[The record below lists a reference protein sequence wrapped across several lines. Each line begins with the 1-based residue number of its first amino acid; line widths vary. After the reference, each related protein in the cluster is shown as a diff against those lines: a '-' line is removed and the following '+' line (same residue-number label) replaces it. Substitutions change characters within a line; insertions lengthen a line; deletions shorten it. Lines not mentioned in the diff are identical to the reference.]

1 MKIPWAW
8 EERQHQRLLGP
19 QLQLEREFQLGGGQ
33 LQLGELLQLH
43 LGLLCGQ
50 LQREQ
55 DAQPQLCV
63 QRLLWLCIQQEAWIF
78 QQHLSSPSSRLLR
91 LKDLYIVQ
99 LYEYRKLISYQ
110 EERRRYNYLRLGGCQ
125 KDHPPEYLSPCE
137 RNPQVLCETLE
148 KQSEGES

>member
-1 MKIPWAW
+1 MK
-8 EERQHQRLLGP
+8 RQLQQVLGP
-19 QLQLEREFQLGGGQ
+19 QLQLERELQLGVEQ
-33 LQLGELLQLH
+33 LQLGELLQLQ
-43 LGLLCGQ
+43 LRQLCGQ

-63 QRLLWLCIQQEAWIF
+63 QRLPWLCVQQGAWLL
-78 QQHLSSPSSRLLR
+78 QQHVSSPSPGLLR

-125 KDHPPEYLSPCE
+125 KDHPPEYLCPCE
-137 RNPQVLCETLE
+137 RDPQVLCETLE
-148 KQSEGES
+148 KRSEGES